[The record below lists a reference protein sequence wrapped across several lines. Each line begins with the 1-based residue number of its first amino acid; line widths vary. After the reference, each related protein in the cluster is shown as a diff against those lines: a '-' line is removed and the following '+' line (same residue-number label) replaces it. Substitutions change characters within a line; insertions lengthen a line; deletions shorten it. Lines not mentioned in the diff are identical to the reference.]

1 MIFFLLSGGFIKIA
15 IATSL
20 YMNQAKVCSDPAPH
34 IAALHVS
41 AADRGISTNR
51 LVSDL
56 SQLNNVLDIPSNTR
70 SGKLQPAQTF
80 SFPGQNQIPHYI
92 PESGLQ
98 ILDRWPRKLE
108 YSIPSKVLT
117 GHPAPSSVLPHALF
131 EGSFQ
136 SKPVRRGCPGRKLLI
151 GP

>member
-1 MIFFLLSGGFIKIA
+1 
-15 IATSL
+15 
-20 YMNQAKVCSDPAPH
+20 MNQAKVCSDPAPH

-92 PESGLQ
+92 PTSL
-98 ILDRWPRKLE
+98 
-108 YSIPSKVLT
+108 
-117 GHPAPSSVLPHALF
+117 HP
-131 EGSFQ
+131 
-136 SKPVRRGCPGRKLLI
+136 
-151 GP
+151 